1 MTEIKVVV
9 NVSSGFVDGF
19 PVVVLVGF
27 DLEEVRV
34 VREEPSGF
42 LFIHQVEGDAMRD
55 EGVYL
60 LIQRRSLLHLHL
72 SE

>member
-34 VREEPSGF
+34 VREERGCGRF
-42 LFIHQVEGDAMRD
+42 LGD
-55 EGVYL
+55 
-60 LIQRRSLLHLHL
+60 
-72 SE
+72 